1 MDANSIT
8 NYLNEVFQEIAING
22 VTSQNSNAIEA
33 FLIEILDSGDYS
45 IFTSTLFLNLIF
57 LLETKETSLV
67 IKHLVQEVKL
77 KSLRIVYTS
86 GSSYDSNIST
96 TAVTTTNNNQCCN
109 NKSSDE
115 DELPLF
121 EGLDLPPEGMN
132 AFAKKIDIEDGK
144 EVVRTYLIDHT
155 GQALQLLNVEIK
167 EFIEDLSKLNNNLLD
182 QTYEMTMK
190 QTISEGVPLTEDDL

>member
-22 VTSQNSNAIEA
+22 ITAQNSNAVEA

-45 IFTSTLFLNLIF
+45 IFTNTLFLNLIF
-57 LLETKETSLV
+57 LLETKETSLI

-77 KSLRIVYTS
+77 KSLRVVYTS
-86 GSSYDSNIST
+86 GTNYENSVNYNSS
-96 TAVTTTNNNQCCN
+96 NNNSQCCN
-109 NKSSDE
+109 NKSFDE

-132 AFAKKIDIEDGK
+132 AFAKKIDVEDGK

-182 QTYEMTMK
+182 QTYDIIKNQE
-190 QTISEGVPLTEDDL
+190 ISENVPLTEDDL

>member
-57 LLETKETSLV
+57 LLETKETSLI

-77 KSLRIVYTS
+77 KSLRVVYTS
-86 GSSYDSNIST
+86 GSNYDSGVST
-96 TAVTTTNNNQCCN
+96 AAVTANNNQCCN

-115 DELPLF
+115 DELPFF

-155 GQALQLLNVEIK
+155 GQALQLLNVEVK

-182 QTYEMTMK
+182 QTYDVIKNQE
-190 QTISEGVPLTEDDL
+190 ISDNVPLTEDDL

>member
-22 VTSQNSNAIEA
+22 ITSQNSNAVEA

-57 LLETKETSLV
+57 LLETKETSLI

-77 KSLRIVYTS
+77 KSLRVVYTS
-86 GSSYDSNIST
+86 GTNYENSVNYDSSNDNS
-96 TAVTTTNNNQCCN
+96 QCCN

-182 QTYEMTMK
+182 QTYDVIKNQE
-190 QTISEGVPLTEDDL
+190 ISENVPLTEDDL